1 MAFVLHIYCNEGFNA
16 AFISRVSRLK
26 YRQHIE
32 ARDVSQFLW
41 QSLLLIIEAELD
53 CAASTEMCSSPAAC
67 WEGSEPESS
76 HCHHVAPACAV
87 VWWNLSDKCSRTRS
101 SPTNLTVIQLSSGE
115 GRVKSPVYHRATF
128 KDKHTLTLTRKDD
141 SFVCVYG
148 ACHHIYN
155 AIAVCWLN
163 NWLRCVFNFICCTLA
178 KSNLIYSATW

>member
-1 MAFVLHIYCNEGFNA
+1 MAFVLHVHCNEGFNA

-53 CAASTEMCSSPAAC
+53 CAASTEMCCSPAAC

-87 VWWNLSDKCSRTRS
+87 VWWNLSDKCSRMRS

-115 GRVKSPVYHRATF
+115 GRVKSSTSHQFITEPHSKANI
-128 KDKHTLTLTRKDD
+128 HSHSHAQMTLLC
-141 SFVCVYG
+141 VCMGHVI
-148 ACHHIYN
+148 IY
-155 AIAVCWLN
+155 IMP
-163 NWLRCVFNFICCTLA
+163 
-178 KSNLIYSATW
+178 

>member
-1 MAFVLHIYCNEGFNA
+1 MAFVLQIYCNEGFNA

-87 VWWNLSDKCSRTRS
+87 MWWNLSDKCSHMRS
-101 SPTNLTVIQLSSGE
+101 SPTDLTVIQLSSGE
-115 GRVKSPVYHRATF
+115 GRVKSSTSHQFITEPHSKTN
-128 KDKHTLTLTRKDD
+128 TLTRKDD
-141 SFVCVYG
+141 SVVCVYG
-148 ACHHIYN
+148 ACHHMYN
-155 AIAVCWLN
+155 AIAVC
-163 NWLRCVFNFICCTLA
+163 WLRCVFNFICCTLA
-178 KSNLIYSATW
+178 KSTLIYPTTW